1 MGMSE
6 IDRKRLVELLDLM
19 KPEVIYCNPSDR
31 AIIDEALKEAN
42 INHMF
47 EVRES
52 EAIKK
57 GQLVRIDKKEFEKY
71 LSTTPIELDTDPGSA
86 TCNNC
91 RYQPDIL
98 QMCDYGK
105 SQTTIMRK
113 CPRWEK
119 RCH

>member
-1 MGMSE
+1 M
-6 IDRKRLVELLDLM
+6 KM

-31 AIIDEALKEAN
+31 AILDEALEETKTSH
-42 INHMF
+42 IF
-47 EVRES
+47 EVREN
-52 EAIKK
+52 EAVEK
-57 GQLVRIDKKEFEKY
+57 GKFVRINKKELEKY
-71 LSTTPIELDTDPGSA
+71 LFAPPIDINLDAYFT

-91 RYQPDIL
+91 KYQPEKL

-105 SQTTIMRK
+105 SQTSIMRK